1 MYYLLYGFFY
11 LLSLIPWRVMYVISD
26 GLYALVY
33 YVFGYRK
40 AVVMKNLSIAFPEK
54 TEAERVRIAK
64 DFYRNFTDSFVEM
77 VKLVS
82 ISPKEFDKR
91 FTVNAEVL
99 KDLYP
104 SGQNV
109 QIHAGHFFNW
119 EFLNLGVSKN
129 SPYPLIGIFTA
140 LTNKHFD
147 RLIKNIRGKFG
158 TILISTGEFRTNFHK
173 YTDKPYALGLIA
185 DQNPVDPANA
195 YWVRFFGRLTPF
207 VKGPEKGAKSK
218 NTAVVMAD
226 LYRAKRGYY
235 RADLTLLTTRP
246 KETPVGYI
254 TKELIHHIEASI
266 KKRPHNYLWS
276 HRRWK
281 FEYDAEKFSK
291 YVIPGEEL

>member
-11 LLSLIPWRVMYVISD
+11 LLSLIPWRVIYFISD

-40 AVVMKNLSIAFPEK
+40 EVVMKNLSIAFPEK
-54 TEAERVRIAK
+54 TEAERIRIAK
-64 DFYRNFTDSFVEM
+64 DFYLNFTDSFVEM

-82 ISPKEFDKR
+82 ISAKEFDKR
-91 FTVNAEVL
+91 FTVNADVL

-140 LTNKHFD
+140 LSNKHFD
-147 RLIKNIRGKFG
+147 RLIKKIRSRFG
-158 TILISTGEFRTNFHK
+158 TILISTGEFRTSFHK
-173 YTDKPYALGLIA
+173 YTNQPYALGLIA

-195 YWVRFFGRLTPF
+195 YWVRFFGKLTPF
-207 VKGPEKGAKSK
+207 VKGPEKGAKGK

-226 LYRAKRGYY
+226 LYRVKRGYY
-235 RADLTLLTTRP
+235 RADLTLLTTKP

-254 TKELIHHIEASI
+254 TRELIHHIEESI